1 MLKDAKMLKG
11 AGAHLRIGDCP
22 ISFAQRNFKEKLR
35 ENPELQQAFIDECMG
50 LLQKMITQT
59 TYNDIDDSVVSTQLF
74 NKLNEGLLVS

>member
-1 MLKDAKMLKG
+1 MSIKKNKKTG
-11 AGAHLRIGDCP
+11 AQY
-22 ISFAQRNFKEKLR
+22 SFDSGL
-35 ENPELQQAFIDECMG
+35 